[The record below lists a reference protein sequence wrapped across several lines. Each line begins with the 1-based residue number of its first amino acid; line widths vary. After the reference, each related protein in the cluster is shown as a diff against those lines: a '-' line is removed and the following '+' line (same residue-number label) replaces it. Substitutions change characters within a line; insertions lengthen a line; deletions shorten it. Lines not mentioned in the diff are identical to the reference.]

1 MTTPAK
7 VNKISNPPYKVAA
20 VVLVALLA
28 VIVALVYVQFR
39 GGFTPE
45 YRLTMIANRAGLVMD
60 PGAPVTYNGVQI
72 GRVASI
78 SEVQREGKPAA
89 QFALDV
95 KPRYIKLIPQN
106 VVANIAATTVFGNK
120 YVALTSPKKEEDG
133 EEPSAKRI
141 SSKDV
146 IDARSVT
153 TEFNTLFQT
162 IMQISEKVDPV
173 KLNLTLS
180 AAADAL
186 TGLGDKFGASLVNA
200 NNILDNVNPRMD
212 QARHDIRQLSA
223 LADVYA
229 DASPDLWDALNNA
242 VTAAHTLHEHEADL
256 DAALLS
262 AAGFGNT
269 GEDIFNRGG
278 PYLVRGTA
286 DLVPTTELLDTYSP
300 EYFCMLRNHHDA
312 APKVFAA
319 FGGDNHYSLK
329 TETGLLSGAG
339 LLLNPMVIPLVAGTL
354 GQGALFGLVGGA
366 QNPYVYPDNLGRVN
380 AHGGPAGAPGCWQPI
395 TRDLWPAPTLV
406 VDDGASI
413 APYNHLEVGS
423 PWAIEYVWGR
433 QVGEN
438 TINP

>member
-7 VNKISNPPYKVAA
+7 VNKIQNPPYKVAA
-20 VVLVALLA
+20 VVLVVALA
-28 VIVALVYVQFR
+28 VIIALVYVQFR

-45 YRLTMIANRAGLVMD
+45 YRLTMVANRAGLVMD

-106 VVANIAATTVFGNK
+106 VEANIAATTVFGNK
-120 YVALTSPKKEEDG
+120 YVSLTAPENNPSPT
-133 EEPSAKRI
+133 RI
-141 SSKDV
+141 SSKDLIV
-146 IDARSVT
+146 SKSVT

-212 QARHDIRQLSA
+212 QARHDVRQLSA

-229 DASPDLWDALNNA
+229 DASPDLWDALTNA
-242 VTAAHTLHEHEADL
+242 VTAARTLHEHEADL

-286 DLVPTTELLDTYSP
+286 DLVPTSELLDTYSP
-300 EYFCMLRNHHDA
+300 EYFCMLRNFHDV

-339 LLLNPMVIPLVAGTL
+339 LLLNPMIIPLIASMAGP
-354 GQGALFGLVGGA
+354 LFGLVGGA

-413 APYNHLEVGS
+413 APYNHLEIGS